1 VAEESVPVNASDVT
15 AQASKIIAANPE
27 VIVGALPDVLAELDR
42 SAGRDR
48 GGGHAFQH

>member
-1 VAEESVPVNASDVT
+1 
-15 AQASKIIAANPE
+15 

-48 GGGHAFQH
+48 GGGHTFQH